1 MDCQEYK
8 QLMTI
13 CKHVYLTLLNEVFI
27 CHLRGKEYL
36 FAGRAVVQVVSRQL
50 LTAEARVRSQAGHVG
65 FVMDEV
71 TLGRIFL
78 PVLLSS
84 SVSVIYL
91 RFIFT
96 HLSSG
101 G

>member
-1 MDCQEYK
+1 
-8 QLMTI
+8 
-13 CKHVYLTLLNEVFI
+13 
-27 CHLRGKEYL
+27 
-36 FAGRAVVQVVSRQL
+36 
-50 LTAEARVRSQAGHVG
+50 
-65 FVMDEV
+65 MDEV